1 MRRFITSNLQLGRP
15 QAIKKY
21 NRPFKNVEEMNDAFI
36 REWNSVVGSND
47 LVYHLGNF
55 AWDPKTA
62 QEALDQLNGQI
73 WLLPAEFDDA
83 VMVLARKGILRS
95 GVKVINR
102 ILPLEAHKA
111 TLSYWPMESWPN
123 KNKGYYSI
131 IGHPQKQYKSDP
143 AKKRINA
150 STDLWGYKPQDLEKT
165 LQIFQDI

>member
-1 MRRFITSNLQLGRP
+1 MRRFVTSNLQLGRP

-21 NRPFKNVEEMNDAFI
+21 NRPFKDVDEMTESLI
-36 REWNSVVGSND
+36 KEWNSVVTSND

-62 QEALDQLNGQI
+62 QDALERMNGQI
-73 WLLPAEFDDA
+73 WLLPAEYDDA
-83 VMVLARKGILRS
+83 VMILARKGMLRQ

-102 ILPLEAHKA
+102 ILPLEAYKA
-111 TLSYWPMESWPN
+111 TLSYWPMEAWPE

-143 AKKRINA
+143 AKKRINV

-165 LQIFQDI
+165 LQIFYDI